1 MSRTFFS
8 ERSCG
13 AVEVPVAPPRLM
25 SSAQRHILS
34 RRQKAVTF
42 AVLYALCATSIAL
55 FLLAISK
62 TTLFGAGF
70 SPFDRL
76 FAFLLLLSEIYSI
89 IQTMGYYIQV
99 GRTLRAPNVART
111 NRLTRYDVPRVAI
124 YIATY
129 NEPVQVVEE
138 TVVAVTL
145 LDYPAKQI
153 YLNCDHQSQE
163 QADLME
169 GIARRHN
176 INFIHR
182 VPNTGYKAGGI
193 NEFLFRLGRDLP
205 AADMLCIFD
214 ADSIPMPTFLRE
226 LVALFEDDSRLAFV
240 QAPQHYGNTTASPVA
255 EIAGLQ
261 QTVFGEYISEGK
273 QQCDAMFYC
282 GTNVVFRV
290 DALLDIGGLIIDS
303 VTEDFATS
311 IKLHA
316 RGWRSQYCNKSYV
329 TGMGPTTLHA
339 YWTQQG
345 RWALGNI
352 ESFFASFRD
361 ILFIRG
367 FTLAQRWEYFISGS
381 YFLIGC
387 NTLITVLWPAAFLL
401 LGVRPLVISP
411 LFYLLAF
418 VPQVIVSNWF
428 FFFTMGHRGFEPRKL
443 FLAQCL
449 VIATFP
455 VYAAA
460 AMAATLHQKR
470 AFAVTP
476 KGAGQTLPWTAQR
489 WQILTFAVLMAA
501 VIIGAIKIILFRNP
515 VFAINVG
522 WCMYHGILLGT
533 GMQFNRPEKD
543 LSREKLIAVEY
554 ASVAEHGGMPTRG
567 VARLANLAHRLRMQA
582 SWIGDTRRSVLD
594 KGTDHER
601 CGISRKPR
609 KSTDTVF
616 IVPSSSVKTSVPIAS
631 RRPIGYTSD
640 LSTDITRQRTRPL
653 RRGQAYQD
661 PRLCPNTDRLRGLWE
676 RIPTKPLDPPHHQP
690 ASERAKALTRRQ

>member
-1 MSRTFFS
+1 MSRAFFS

-13 AVEVPVAPPRLM
+13 AVEVHVAPPRLM

-34 RRQKAVTF
+34 HRQKAVTF
-42 AVLYALCATSIAL
+42 AVLYSLCATSIAL
-55 FLLAISK
+55 FALAVSK
-62 TTLFGAGF
+62 TTLIGAGF
-70 SPFDRL
+70 SPFDRISAL
-76 FAFLLLLSEIYSI
+76 LLLLSEIYSI
-89 IQTMGYYIQV
+89 VQTMGYYIQV

-111 NRLTRYDVPRVAI
+111 NRLARFDVPRVAI

-129 NEPVQVVEE
+129 NEPEALVEE

-163 QADLME
+163 QADVMA

-182 VPNTGYKAGGI
+182 VPNKGYKAGGI

-240 QAPQHYGNTTASPVA
+240 QAPQHYGNTAASHVA

-311 IKLHA
+311 IKLHS

-381 YFLIGC
+381 YFLVGC
-387 NTLITVLWPAAFLL
+387 NTLLTILGPAAFLL
-401 LGVRPLVISP
+401 LGVRPLVIAP
-411 LFYLLAF
+411 LFYLLAY

-443 FLAQCL
+443 FLSQCL
-449 VIATFP
+449 VVATFP

-460 AMAATLHQKR
+460 AMAAVLHQKR

-476 KGAGQTLPWTAQR
+476 KGAGQTLPWSALR
-489 WQILTFAVLMAA
+489 WQIITFNVLVVAVL
-501 VIIGAIKIILFRNP
+501 VGGIKSIISLSP
-515 VFAINVG
+515 VLAINIG
-522 WCMYHGILLGT
+522 WCIYHGILLVVGL
-533 GMQFNRPEKD
+533 QFNQPEKD
-543 LSREKLIAVEY
+543 LSHKKLIAVDY
-554 ASVAEHGGMPTRG
+554 TSVAQHDDMPLPRF
-567 VARLANLAHRLRMQA
+567 ARIATLAHRLRMQ
-582 SWIGDTRRSVLD
+582 SDWIGNAHHAIFDVRSSTPDVSARQTRKL
-594 KGTDHER
+594 
-601 CGISRKPR
+601 
-609 KSTDTVF
+609 
-616 IVPSSSVKTSVPIAS
+616 VPLAL
-631 RRPIGYTSD
+631 GA
-640 LSTDITRQRTRPL
+640 DITRQHTRKLIPVDLDIAQQHTRPL
-653 RRGQAYQD
+653 MRVKLYPGSRS
-661 PRLCPNTDRLRGLWE
+661 RLNTSQLRGMYE
-676 RIPTKPLDPPHHQP
+676 RVPTTPLYQP
-690 ASERAKALTRRQ
+690 RRQPVSAREKALTY